1 MTLLDDPAYRHLW
14 IEDVKRNLF
23 DSLYEH
29 LLQDE
34 KQIALLQAFSV
45 YREAVPWHAV
55 HRILQRH
62 TQATEEQT
70 LTALGVL
77 QRYHFIQVQTGSE
90 ERYQLHPLLAAFVM
104 THDLPN
110 ERRQIQQ
117 SHEEAARYYEDTR
130 GPLAQEEERGSDTL
144 HNLTEAVWHYLQ
156 AGQWLQGYA
165 LLEQEHLFVDL
176 QLRGKNTVLLEL
188 YLLLLPSEQWKP
200 ETQQSIRI
208 YNEIGEIYYGL
219 GQKRQAQQ
227 YFTKALTL
235 CRTTDERTWE
245 VKVLNNLGSVYR
257 AHGDIPQ
264 ALQYYQDAK
273 DICIDIPDH
282 PERGITLNNLGRSYQ
297 NLGQIERIARKSSK
311 HYREAIKY
319 YEQALATHKTLGD
332 TAEMARTLNNMGE
345 VHQLLKQAESAF
357 SYYQQALR
365 HFRAIDEKRGEGIVC
380 NNLGVLCRQQAKTQL
395 SLEYYIQALHI
406 FRAVGDRWQ
415 EGIVLRNI
423 GRLYILLQR
432 QTVALACFLL
442 AKDIYTELRY
452 PERGAIPQ
460 ELQRFLAGEEALERV
475 MTKVHPQAFNIVE
488 DALQNNDTNLHGD

>member
-1 MTLLDDPAYRHLW
+1 
-14 IEDVKRNLF
+14 
-23 DSLYEH
+23 
-29 LLQDE
+29 
-34 KQIALLQAFSV
+34 
-45 YREAVPWHAV
+45 V

-77 QRYHFIQVQTGSE
+77 QRYHFIQAQTGSE

-104 THDLPN
+104 THGKQN
-110 ERRQIQQ
+110 EGRQIQQ
-117 SHEEAARYYEDTR
+117 SHEEAAHYYENTCR
-130 GPLAQEEERGSDTL
+130 PLQEEGRGSDTL
-144 HNLTEAVWHYLQ
+144 HKLTEAVWHYFQ

-176 QLRGKNTVLLEL
+176 QLRGQNTALLEL
-188 YLLLLPSEQWKP
+188 YLLLLPSEQWRP
-200 ETQQSIRI
+200 ETQQSMRI

-227 YFTKALTL
+227 YFTKALAL
-235 CRTTDERTWE
+235 CKTTDEQKWE

-257 AHGDIPQ
+257 ANRDISQ

-273 DICIDIPDH
+273 DLCMGIPDH

-297 NLGQIERIARKSSK
+297 NLGQIERIARKSGK
-311 HYREAIKY
+311 HYREAINY
-319 YEQALATHKTLGD
+319 YEQALAAHKTSGD

-345 VHQLLKQAESAF
+345 VHQLLRQLESAF
-357 SYYQQALR
+357 SYYQQALQN
-365 HFRAIDEKRGEGIVC
+365 FRKIDDRRGEGIVC
-380 NNLGVLCRQQAKTQL
+380 NNLGVFYRQQAKLQM
-395 SLEYYIQALHI
+395 SHEYYIQALHI

-415 EGIVLRNI
+415 EGIVLRNLA
-423 GRLYILLQR
+423 RLYILLQH

-442 AKDIYTELRY
+442 AKDIYTELHY

-460 ELQRFLAGEEALERV
+460 ELQRFLAGEGALERV
-475 MTKVHPQAFNIVE
+475 MAKVHPQAFNIVE
-488 DALQNNDTNLHGD
+488 DALQNNK